1 MGGCGIG
8 VVIRNDRGQMMGSM
22 SKRVELPLGALEIE
36 AKAVEEGVQLVWDL
50 GLKLIILKSDSL
62 TVVNSLREHNLIPSN
77 IHKVV
82 EGTIRNLHCFD
93 VWEAS
98 HTRRSSNFA
107 THVLAR
113 HAKSITN
120 CIIWVEV
127 GVSMFD
133 PTYEHD
139 MNSTQVFAG

>member
-36 AKAVEEGVQLVWDL
+36 AKAVEEGVQLAWDL
-50 GLKLIILKSDSL
+50 GLKLIILESDSL
-62 TVVNSLREHNLIPSN
+62 TVVNSLREHSLISSN

-82 EGTIRNLHCFD
+82 ERTIRNLCCFD
-93 VWEAS
+93 AWEAS
-98 HTRRSSNFA
+98 YTCRSSNFA
-107 THVLAR
+107 TYVLAR
-113 HAKSITN
+113 HAKSITD
-120 CIIWVEV
+120 CIIWLEV

-133 PTYEHD
+133 PTCEHY